1 MLLLDAGDLLF
12 PDSITPEETAQRE
25 VKAELILQANVAM
38 GVDAAAVGDQD
49 LALGVHWL
57 AEEAK
62 KTGYP
67 FLSANLLTSD
77 GKPVFPG
84 HVTKTVCGTKVG
96 IFSVMTPTGLDGKPV
111 LGNDPGYRIDDPI
124 ETAKKEIAGLQLD
137 GAQVIVA
144 VTHLGLTEDLQLA
157 DAAPGIA
164 MIFGGHSES
173 PLAEPQKKGSTW
185 IFQTGQKGKQLGLL
199 TLDLAGP
206 LPQAI
211 TSVKDASDASRA
223 QLRIQTYQ
231 DRIAEVKQQ
240 LAAATEDDRKQILN
254 DQIAFYQEQIDLES
268 KALPK
273 PGEAGSTLN
282 NELIE
287 LNRDVPD
294 EPKVEALV
302 DAAKAKM
309 ADLPAVSV
317 DAGEIGTIAGNGPW
331 AGVVVCKSCH
341 VPEFTSWSKTA
352 HAHAFQSLVGD
363 GRQVDFDCVGC
374 HTTGYKQTGGP
385 QDPFNTA
392 GYGAVQCEACHGA
405 GRAHAADPKNVKL
418 TTTFDEKFC
427 RTCHS
432 IEQTGD
438 RFVWSEYFPKIEHGV
453 VKAAP

>member
-1 MLLLDAGDLLF
+1 M
-12 PDSITPEETAQRE
+12 TPEETAQRQ
-25 VKAELILQANVAM
+25 VKAELLLQANVAM

-49 LALGVHWL
+49 LALGVRWL
-57 AEEAK
+57 ADEAK

-67 FLSANLLTSD
+67 FLSANVLTSD

-84 HVTKTVCGTKVG
+84 HIVKTICGTKVG
-96 IFSVMTPTGLDGKPV
+96 IFAVTTATTIDGKPL
-111 LGNDPGYRIDDPI
+111 LGNDPGYRVDDPI

-144 VTHLGLTEDLQLA
+144 LTHLGLTEDLQLA
-157 DAAPGIA
+157 EAAPAINF
-164 MIFGGHSES
+164 IFGGHSES
-173 PLAEPQKKGSTW
+173 ALTEPQKKGSTW
-185 IFQTGQKGKQLGLL
+185 IFQAMQKGKQIGIAS
-199 TLDLAGP
+199 LDLSGP
-206 LPQAI
+206 IPQALLQI
-211 TSVKDASDASRA
+211 KDSSDAQRA

-254 DQIAFYQEQIDLES
+254 DQIAFYQEQIDVES
-268 KALPK
+268 KSLPK
-273 PGEAGSTLN
+273 PGESGSTLN

-287 LNRDVPD
+287 LSSDVAD
-294 EPKVEALV
+294 DPKTAALV
-302 DAAKAKM
+302 DAAKSKM
-309 ADLPAVSV
+309 ADLPAVAV
-317 DAGEIGTIAGNGPW
+317 DAGEIGSIAGNGPW
-331 AGVVVCKSCH
+331 AGVTVCKSCH

-352 HAHAFQSLVGD
+352 HAHAFQTLVSD
-363 GRQVDFDCVGC
+363 GRQVDYDCVGC
-374 HTTGYKQTGGP
+374 HTTGYKQPGGP

-392 GYGAVQCEACHGA
+392 GYGSVQCESCHGA

-432 IEQTGD
+432 VEQTGD

-453 VKAAP
+453 SKPAP